1 MSDELDPTPAS
12 TPQDQN
18 NAQPL
23 VDPASAVAAFMEWLQ
38 SRDEPAGPFSAHYNA
53 QSGNALVDKFC
64 AAQGWIAVFL
74 DDEQVAQVKSLREK
88 YPE

>member
-1 MSDELDPTPAS
+1 MSDELDPTQ
-12 TPQDQN
+12 TPQDN
-18 NAQPL
+18 STQPL